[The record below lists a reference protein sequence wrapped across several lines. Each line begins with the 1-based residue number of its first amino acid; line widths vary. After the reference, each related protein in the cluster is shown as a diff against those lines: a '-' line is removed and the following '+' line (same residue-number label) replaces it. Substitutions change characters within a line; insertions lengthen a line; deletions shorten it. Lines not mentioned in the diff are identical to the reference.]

1 MSLRSRSRAWHILVF
16 VGPALL
22 IYGVFLVYP
31 LVGSLVGSLYQWDG
45 LDIMGW
51 SGTQNFRRLLSPPFR
66 QQLTNAF
73 THNCIWFAGI
83 MILENGLGLLLAYLL
98 YQEMRGHK
106 LFRAALFVPATLSP
120 IVVGALWRL
129 LLHPTGG
136 IINKVLVGIGLGR
149 FAMPWLGLPN
159 TALPVL
165 ILVDT
170 WNWIGFPIMV
180 FLAAMNDI
188 PPEILEAS
196 RLDGATRWQQFRMI
210 MFPLMWPSITTISI
224 LTFINTFNQF
234 DVVYIMQGLIGNP
247 MYSTDVLGTM
257 FYRLAFGSQGS
268 SGVGDTGMALS
279 IATLMLIFIG
289 AGTLFMLR
297 MMQKRRV
304 NY

>member
-1 MSLRSRSRAWHILVF
+1 
-16 VGPALL
+16 
-22 IYGVFLVYP
+22 
-31 LVGSLVGSLYQWDG
+31 
-45 LDIMGW
+45 
-51 SGTQNFRRLLSPPFR
+51 
-66 QQLTNAF
+66 
-73 THNCIWFAGI
+73 
-83 MILENGLGLLLAYLL
+83 
-98 YQEMRGHK
+98 
-106 LFRAALFVPATLSP
+106 
-120 IVVGALWRL
+120 
-129 LLHPTGG
+129 
-136 IINKVLVGIGLGR
+136 
-149 FAMPWLGLPN
+149 
-159 TALPVL
+159 
-165 ILVDT
+165 
-170 WNWIGFPIMV
+170 MV